1 MSAWERQAEKSVNE
15 RAREMGGG
23 GVVQNNA
30 QFLYCEPVKPD
41 KLNKFNLHSAHRH

>member
-23 GVVQNNA
+23 GGGSKQRSIPLLRA
-30 QFLYCEPVKPD
+30 CKTRQIKQI
-41 KLNKFNLHSAHRH
+41 